1 MASWFFWSVFG
12 PSQSSRREYYFLV
25 TVSSSYPL
33 FQSGTLPRLCPG
45 CLDKVHLLCLHHT
58 EYSTSSESK
67 AIKKP
72 RMVRNITLLAV
83 STRPHAPPSITVVV
97 CSEGWGVVFVP
108 GVVVVVLFGGRG
120 AGVTATGARESTMG
134 RANAE
139 TTMPVVRNQ
148 ASSRHGFDLDQFQA
162 VHVFLAH
169 TLMNHLLSSWLSE
182 LELEISGR
190 R

>member
-1 MASWFFWSVFG
+1 MNRVCMWWHSCCSSLIFKSPFSVPHSPAEEDITFWSLF
-12 PSQSSRREYYFLV
+12 QALC
-25 TVSSSYPL
+25 PL

-108 GVVVVVLFGGRG
+108 GVVVVVLLGGRG

-148 ASSRHGFDLDQFQA
+148 ASSRHGFDPDESSPLL
-162 VHVFLAH
+162 LA
-169 TLMNHLLSSWLSE
+169 
-182 LELEISGR
+182 IRVGIGDIR
-190 R
+190 